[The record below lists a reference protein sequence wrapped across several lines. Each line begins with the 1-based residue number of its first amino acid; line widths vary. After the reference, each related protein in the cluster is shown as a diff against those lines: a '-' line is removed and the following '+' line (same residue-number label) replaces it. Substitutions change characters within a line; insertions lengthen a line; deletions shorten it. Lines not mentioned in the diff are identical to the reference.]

1 MSLIKSIS
9 GIRGTIGG
17 KIGQNLTPIDAV
29 KFACS
34 YASWLKNK
42 SKKKKLRIVIGRDG
56 RKSGKMIQNLVQ
68 NSIISLGIDVI
79 DLGLST
85 TPTVEI
91 MVKNLQ
97 ADGGIVITASHNPS
111 DWNALKLLN
120 KKGEFISDDDGK
132 KVIDISLN
140 YQFEFSKIND
150 LGQVIEEPNSM
161 IKHIDSVLKLEV
173 INADAIRKTNLS
185 VVVDGINSSG
195 GIIIPLLLDKLN
207 VKYQKIFCEP
217 NGDFQHDPEPL
228 SKNITELT
236 KKVVQE
242 KADLGIAVDPDVD
255 RLVFVCDNGKVFGE
269 ENTLVACAD
278 YILSKKLGPTVSN
291 MSSSRALKDITESY
305 GQKFYSSAVGEV
317 NVVREMKLRNAVIG
331 GEGNGGVIY
340 PKNHYGRDAVVGIC
354 IFLSLICEKKIKVSD
369 YLETLPKYHMVKDKI
384 KLSNDIDI
392 SEILKKLSGEYKNEK
407 QNDIDGLKIDF
418 DEKWIHLRKSNT
430 EPILRVYSEAKS
442 IKDAN
447 ELVKEMKIK
456 IKSINS

>member
-56 RKSGKMIQNLVQ
+56 RISGKMIQNLVQ

-120 KKGEFISDDDGK
+120 KKGEFISDEDGK

-161 IKHIDSVLKLEV
+161 IKHIDSVLKL
-173 INADAIRKTNLS
+173 K
-185 VVVDGINSSG
+185 
-195 GIIIPLLLDKLN
+195 
-207 VKYQKIFCEP
+207 
-217 NGDFQHDPEPL
+217 
-228 SKNITELT
+228 
-236 KKVVQE
+236 
-242 KADLGIAVDPDVD
+242 
-255 RLVFVCDNGKVFGE
+255 
-269 ENTLVACAD
+269 
-278 YILSKKLGPTVSN
+278 
-291 MSSSRALKDITESY
+291 
-305 GQKFYSSAVGEV
+305 
-317 NVVREMKLRNAVIG
+317 
-331 GEGNGGVIY
+331 
-340 PKNHYGRDAVVGIC
+340 
-354 IFLSLICEKKIKVSD
+354 
-369 YLETLPKYHMVKDKI
+369 
-384 KLSNDIDI
+384 
-392 SEILKKLSGEYKNEK
+392 
-407 QNDIDGLKIDF
+407 
-418 DEKWIHLRKSNT
+418 
-430 EPILRVYSEAKS
+430 
-442 IKDAN
+442 
-447 ELVKEMKIK
+447 
-456 IKSINS
+456 

>member
-34 YASWLKNK
+34 YASWLKNQ

-56 RKSGKMIQNLVQ
+56 RISGKMIQNLVQ

-111 DWNALKLLN
+111 NWNALKLLN
-120 KKGEFISDDDGK
+120 KKGEFISREDGK
-132 KVIDISLN
+132 KVIEMSLTD
-140 YQFEFSKIND
+140 QFEFSKIND
-150 LGQVIEEPNSM
+150 LGKVIEEPSSM
-161 IKHIDSVLKLEV
+161 SQHIESVLKLKV
-173 INADAIRKTNLS
+173 INTDAIRKADLS
-185 VVVDGINSSG
+185 IVVDGINSSG
-195 GIIIPLLLDKLN
+195 GIIIPMLLNKLN
-207 VKYQKIFCEP
+207 IKCHKIFCEP

-228 SKNITELT
+228 AKNISELC
-236 KKVVQE
+236 KIVVQK

-269 ENTLVACAD
+269 ENTIVACAD

-291 MSSSRALKDITESY
+291 LSSSRALKDITESF
-305 GQKFYSSAVGEV
+305 GQKFYYSAVGEV

-340 PKNHYGRDAVVGIC
+340 PKNHYGRDAIVGIA
-354 IFLSLICEKKIKVSD
+354 IFLSLICERKIKSSD
-369 YLETLPKYHMVKDKI
+369 YLETLPKYHMVKEKI

-392 SEILKKLSGEYKNEK
+392 SELLKKISSEYKNEK
-407 QNDIDGLKIDF
+407 QNDLDGLKIDF
-418 DEKWIHLRKSNT
+418 DDKWIHLRKSNT
-430 EPILRVYSEAKS
+430 EPIIRVYSEAKS
-442 IKDAN
+442 IKDAT

-456 IKSINS
+456 IESIDS

>member
-56 RKSGKMIQNLVQ
+56 RISGKMIQNLVQ

-120 KKGEFISDDDGK
+120 EKGEFISDEDGK

-228 SKNITELT
+228 GKNITELT

-354 IFLSLICEKKIKVSD
+354 IFLSLICERKIKVSD
-369 YLETLPKYHMVKDKI
+369 YLETLSYKI
-384 KLSNDIDI
+384 
-392 SEILKKLSGEYKNEK
+392 Y
-407 QNDIDGLKIDF
+407 
-418 DEKWIHLRKSNT
+418 
-430 EPILRVYSEAKS
+430 
-442 IKDAN
+442 
-447 ELVKEMKIK
+447 
-456 IKSINS
+456 